1 MGREQDDS
9 GQFEWI
15 NAWAS
20 LTKAEAASVEAASVA
35 VAAAIEKP
43 VAPPVIAPVSAKI
56 PDDQLMRDIAEDD
69 QLMRDIAE
77 IERARDAL
85 AAMPVNASKRRMQA
99 LTLVPA
105 RTTDPVPVVVGGV
118 LALVMLTVFG
128 AAAAMTKLAR

>member
-1 MGREQDDS
+1 MAVLIRGNVMGREQDDS
-9 GQFEWI
+9 EQFEWV

-20 LTKAEAASVEAASVA
+20 LTKAEAASMDAAGAA
-35 VAAAIEKP
+35 VAAAVERP
-43 VAPPVIAPVSAKI
+43 VVARVVAPGAKL
-56 PDDQLMRDIAEDD
+56 PDD

-85 AAMPVNASKRRMQA
+85 ATIPVNAKRRMQA
-99 LTLVPA
+99 LTLIPA